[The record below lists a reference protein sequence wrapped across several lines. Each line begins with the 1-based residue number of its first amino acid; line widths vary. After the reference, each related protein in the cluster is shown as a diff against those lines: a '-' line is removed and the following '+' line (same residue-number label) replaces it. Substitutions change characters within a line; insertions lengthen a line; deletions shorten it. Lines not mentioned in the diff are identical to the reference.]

1 MPSTSQTHRRGDE
14 HRAPAAAGRG
24 VVITTR
30 AVPEQESL
38 EFWRDAVMA
47 NLIGLNIDTD
57 LPAVDAEM
65 RTDQLG
71 DLQISRVESDPAEVH
86 RAPRFI
92 ARGDGGRVFVAVQ
105 GAGRALVEQDGR
117 TTELNPGDI
126 AFFETMRPYRTRF
139 PEPFVLKIFA
149 VPRDLL
155 GTSEGELRQLT
166 ARALRPTHGI
176 VALLSPFMDRL
187 ADTSTSYDTVAAA
200 RLAQSMT
207 GLLAATAAH
216 QLGVRT
222 ADLPGADRVLL
233 LRIKTFIRWHLSD
246 PDLSPQVIASAHG
259 ISVRYLHKLF
269 GEEGTSVGRWIREL
283 RLRECRTELAA
294 GGGTVSIGQIAR
306 RWGFSG
312 SAHFGRAFRSV
323 HGVSPSDWTRSR

>member
-1 MPSTSQTHRRGDE
+1 MLSTPQAPRIGDD
-14 HRAPAAAGRG
+14 RLVPPPAGRG
-24 VVITTR
+24 GLITTR
-30 AVPEQESL
+30 AVPERESL
-38 EFWRDAVMA
+38 DYWHDAVMA
-47 NLIGLNIDTD
+47 TLVGMDVATGQDTIDG
-57 LPAVDAEM
+57 EI
-65 RTDQLG
+65 RTDRIG
-71 DLQISRVESDPAEVH
+71 DLRISTVATEPGEVH

-92 ARGDGGRVFVAVQ
+92 AHGDGGHIFVAVQ
-105 GAGRALVEQDGR
+105 SKGTAQVCQDGR
-117 TTELNPGDI
+117 NTELRPGDV
-126 AFFETMRPYRTRF
+126 AFFETTRPFRTRF

-149 VPRDLL
+149 VPRHLL
-155 GTSEGELRQLT
+155 GRGEGELQRLT
-166 ARALRPTHGI
+166 ARALRPTHG
-176 VALLSPFMDRL
+176 VAALLSPFLDRL

-207 GLLAATAAH
+207 GLLAAAAAH
-216 QLGVRT
+216 QLGMKT

-246 PDLSPQVIASAHG
+246 PELTPQVIASAHG

-269 GEEGTSVGRWIREL
+269 AEEGTSVGRWIREL

-294 GGGTVSIGQIAR
+294 GGATASIGQIAR

-323 HGVSPSDWTRSR
+323 HGVSPSDWARSQ